1 MSCLLSVRPFCSWN
15 AACNH
20 LNWSLQK
27 ESRNQTVSLLC
38 LKFFKG
44 FSLPKNKPQ
53 ILEFLTHSPAVL
65 GPLCPLPFHL
75 SLLDLVISCSE
86 GLLSLALPSG
96 QGSVTLQGL
105 ASTRPCLGGDLWTCP
120 GPSCGMNTFSVP
132 TAFHGGLHSGRFCS
146 PGNSD
151 ISISSPLNVIS
162 FSCGPPIWII
172 CGTC

>member
-1 MSCLLSVRPFCSWN
+1 MQGSQRRIPMSCLLSVRPFCSWN

-65 GPLCPLPFHL
+65 GTLCPLPFHL
-75 SLLDLVISCSE
+75 CLLDLVISCSE

-105 ASTRPCLGGDLWTCP
+105 ASTRPCLGVGGIY
-120 GPSCGMNTFSVP
+120 GPVLAHP
-132 TAFHGGLHSGRFCS
+132 VA
-146 PGNSD
+146 
-151 ISISSPLNVIS
+151 
-162 FSCGPPIWII
+162 
-172 CGTC
+172 

>member
-75 SLLDLVISCSE
+75 GLLDLVISCSE

-105 ASTRPCLGGDLWTCP
+105 ASTRPCLGGGGVSMDLSWPILWHEYFLCSYSIP
-120 GPSCGMNTFSVP
+120 W
-132 TAFHGGLHSGRFCS
+132 GL
-146 PGNSD
+146 
-151 ISISSPLNVIS
+151 S
-162 FSCGPPIWII
+162 FRPFL
-172 CGTC
+172 